1 MVRGTTSNGT
11 KKCRKFTFV
20 VGSVDTMPVIST
32 ALPDRYCALNRYRN
46 GYSAFVNPFPL
57 IQRGMMRKHF
67 AAAFIAASTLVAGVS
82 HGALA
87 RNHARTIEPAAPKEA
102 SGWVSES
109 GKASY
114 YGQAYNGRKSANG
127 TRFDQKALTAAHAWL
142 PFGTK
147 VRVMLAGSTR
157 SVIVTITDRMYS
169 TRRVVDLSVAAAR
182 ELGMI
187 SRGIAHVTLVP
198 A

>member
-1 MVRGTTSNGT
+1 
-11 KKCRKFTFV
+11 
-20 VGSVDTMPVIST
+20 
-32 ALPDRYCALNRYRN
+32 
-46 GYSAFVNPFPL
+46 
-57 IQRGMMRKHF
+57 MRKHF

-147 VRVMLAGSTR
+147 VRVTVEGTGRAVL
-157 SVIVTITDRMYS
+157 VTITDRLPS
-169 TRRVVDLSVAAAR
+169 RRRIIDLSREAAAR
-182 ELGMI
+182 LGI
-187 SRGIAHVTLVP
+187 IRQGIALVTLTP
-198 A
+198 G